1 MLAAITGFDLDAD
14 KLLKLG
20 ERVTNLERL
29 MNNMYGIERNED
41 ILPKRLTE
49 EPIPAGP
56 SKGQISHVPEMIDEY
71 YRLRGWV
78 DGKPTAE
85 KLKEL
90 GIA

>member
-1 MLAAITGFDLDAD
+1 MLAAITGFDLDAN

-29 MNNMYGIERNED
+29 MNNMYGLDRKED
-41 ILPKRLTE
+41 ILPKRFTQ
-49 EPIPAGP
+49 EPIPTGP
-56 SKGQISHVPEMIDEY
+56 SKGHVSHVPEMIDEY
-71 YRLRGWV
+71 YRLRSWI

-90 GIA
+90 GIV